1 MRKLLTTMSAVA
13 AAMSLYA
20 TDSGALSGTSFEGL
34 TAGTYSI
41 TAKGSAS
48 GGELDEEFID
58 GTTTYWVTNETATL
72 EIVGE
77 RSSVAT
83 RPEAFDSYNQASYL
97 SVKTTLG
104 NPVSRYVNSDRET
117 AVSMSGGLYFDSL
130 VKFTA
135 FDSDPTIELGN
146 DGKLAI
152 WLKEVYGDGE
162 NPTGTNLVITA
173 GYVDGNGT
181 ATTTN
186 YVSSIINGQDLLNDG
201 GWHRV
206 TVRMIDSIFES
217 GTTPGFVI
225 AIDEHRVVNGETK
238 FVVPDGNSLT
248 AVAAAFDDEGSL
260 FPSALQS
267 GDKMLVSAVSFDG
280 QGCVDDLVFTR
291 TQPTCVKDP
300 DIFTITIGENVASAK
315 YTLNGSESPITI
327 TNETGYGTVSVR
339 VPYASGTYFTISDV
353 ILAEGYMEDDPE
365 LKGGMTENAGEYSPL
380 ANSELV
386 IKAKSLGAYVNGVP
400 YETLT
405 AAIVAANE
413 SSSDCTVRL
422 AANAAA
428 GIEINNLNSGITI
441 TLDLAGNNITAGEL
455 DAAAITLMDGT
466 LLVTN
471 STVTVGEVNGYNGGS
486 ALVTA
491 GGALTIAGG
500 IYNGAVDVSSAT
512 SLITGGSF
520 SVNDNKDPD
529 SETLPPAPNGD
540 LAKAVMT
547 GYELEVVSGSS
558 YYTLVAAA
566 PTYTIKFVYGENG
579 ATTNTQSV
587 ASGSMPTEPTAQE
600 VAVEGKTFTGW
611 DSTVVVAAADAT
623 YTAQYTVNSYTIT
636 FVYGLTGQSQYQQS
650 YNYGLVPEIPG
661 DAAITGYDLSWSPAI
676 EAVKS
681 NTTYTAEY
689 TAVDYTITYMYG
701 ETELTTL
708 TPASYTV
715 EDAVT
720 LPTVVDLGVVG
731 VSFEAWTNANGDV
744 VANWAAGDKTGNQTF
759 YVQTAAVVPTGIDPE
774 AGTVE
779 VTVTAVSEEA
789 AIAGVLVTPPTG
801 SGADAAEYKALFNF
815 TAVETSA
822 GSGEYTVTLTGI
834 KEEVVTGV
842 DTSAV
847 TLLTGSASEG
857 TITVPAGL
865 YYRITPSTALPISGT
880 PVSGLS
886 TGASETV
893 TKPGTTQGFYKVE
906 LSATPFAQE

>member
-1 MRKLLTTMSAVA
+1 MKKLLTTMSAVV
-13 AAMSLYA
+13 AAMSLFA

-34 TAGTYSI
+34 AAGPYSI
-41 TAKGSAS
+41 TAKGIAN
-48 GGELDEEFID
+48 GGELGEGFID

-72 EIVGE
+72 EVVGE
-77 RSSVAT
+77 RSSAAT
-83 RPEAFDSYNQASYL
+83 RPEAFDSYNQESYL
-97 SVKTTLG
+97 SIKTTLG

-117 AVSMSGGLYFDSL
+117 AVAIAGGLYFDSL

-135 FDSDPTIELGN
+135 FDSDPTIELGT

-152 WLKEVYGDGE
+152 WLKEVYGANDNE
-162 NPTGTNLVITA
+162 PPTGTNLVVTA
-173 GYVDGNGT
+173 GYVDGNGD

-186 YVSSIINGQDLLNDG
+186 YVCSIAGDNSGILNDG

-206 TVRMIDSIFES
+206 TVRMINSIFDGS
-217 GTTPGFVI
+217 TTPGFVI

-238 FVVPDGNSLT
+238 FVVPGGASLT
-248 AVAAAFDDEGSL
+248 SVAAAFDAEGSL

-267 GDKMLVSAVSFDG
+267 GTAAATSISAVSFDG
-280 QGCVDDLVFTR
+280 QGCVDDVVFTR

-300 DIFTITIGENVASAK
+300 DVFTITIGENVASAK
-315 YTLNGSESPITI
+315 YALNGSESPVTI
-327 TNETGYGTVSVR
+327 TNAIGSGTVSVT
-339 VPYASGTYFTISDV
+339 VPLAAGTYFTISDV
-353 ILAEGYMEDDPE
+353 IPASGYMEDTYE
-365 LKGGMTENAGEYSPL
+365 IVGNMTFDGSVYAPS
-380 ANSELV
+380 ANSELI

-422 AANAAA
+422 AANADA
-428 GIEINNLNSGITI
+428 GITIENELGATI
-441 TLDLAGNNITAGEL
+441 TLDLAGNDITGE
-455 DAAAITLMDGT
+455 DGVEGPAIYVVAGT
-466 LLVTN
+466 LIVTN
-471 STVTVGEVNGYNGGS
+471 STPSDIGVVTPGTFEAALNAAVNYDDEN
-486 ALVTA
+486 ATV
-491 GGALTIAGG
+491 IIQDG
-500 IYNGAVDVSSAT
+500 IYNGFVNAASISGGKFLASENTQQELNDMIVD
-512 SLITGGSF
+512 
-520 SVNDNKDPD
+520 
-529 SETLPPAPNGD
+529 
-540 LAKAVMT
+540 
-547 GYELEVVSGSS
+547 GYEATQVGD
-558 YYTLVAAA
+558 YYELTEKAQ
-566 PTYTIKFVYGENG
+566 TYTIKFVYGENG

-701 ETELTTL
+701 ESTLTGL
-708 TPASYTV
+708 TPATYTV
-715 EDAVT
+715 ADAVT
-720 LPTVVDLGVVG
+720 LPTEVNLGVVG

-744 VANWAAGDKTGNQTF
+744 VADWEAGDKTGNQTF
-759 YVQTAAVVPTGIDPE
+759 YAQTAAVVPTAIDPE
-774 AGTVE
+774 GGTVE
-779 VTVTAVSEEA
+779 VTVTAESEAA

-815 TAVETSA
+815 TAVETSS

-834 KEEVVTGV
+834 KSDVVTGV

-847 TLLTGSASEG
+847 TLLKSSASTG

-893 TKPGTTQGFYKVE
+893 TKPGTTKGFYKIE
-906 LSATPFAQE
+906 LSAVPFAVPNS